1 MGEWRGDDE
10 ASRSTGVWPLYVG
23 LFLVLLTF
31 FIMLVSTSGPD
42 SAKTSAV
49 VDSLQATFA
58 TRAASTRDDEG
69 LFAPGASAL
78 AELGGDLAGLPGAPP
93 AARNCG

>member
-1 MGEWRGDDE
+1 MREWRGDDE

-31 FIMLVSTSGPD
+31 FIMLVSTSRPD
-42 SAKTSAV
+42 SGKISAV
-49 VDSLQATFA
+49 VDSLQGTFA
-58 TRAASTRDDEG
+58 ARPGSSPDDEG

-78 AELGGDLAGLPGAPP
+78 AELSRVAVTV
-93 AARNCG
+93 